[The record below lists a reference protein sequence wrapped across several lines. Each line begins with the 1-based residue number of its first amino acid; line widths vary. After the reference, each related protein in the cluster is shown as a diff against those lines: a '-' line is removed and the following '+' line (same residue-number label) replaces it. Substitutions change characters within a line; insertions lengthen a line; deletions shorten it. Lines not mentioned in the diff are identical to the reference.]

1 MKLLSLA
8 ALPLVV
14 AGCAPVATLPDPAP
28 LLEAARPVQLA
39 PTASTAGLV
48 DYTPRRAS
56 TPQSWRELNDRQ
68 SRTGRQQ

>member
-28 LLEAARPVQLA
+28 LAEAAQPVQLA
-39 PTASTAGLV
+39 PSHAPALLTG
-48 DYTPRRAS
+48 YTPRRAGA
-56 TPQSWRELNDRQ
+56 PDPWRDLNDRQ
-68 SRTGRQQ
+68 SPAGGQP